1 MNRVSDLD
9 LRMLRIFVAVTEAGG
24 FSAAES
30 QLNIST
36 STISIHM
43 SNLEKRIGIRLCSRG
58 RSGFR
63 LTERGQVVYQE
74 TRQLLKTLD
83 DYPGVLAGAKSLIA
97 GRLAIGMVDGLVTH
111 PRFPVAQAVRHFN
124 QSDND
129 VQIELRVASRQ
140 SLEHDVVEGVLH
152 AAIGPFV
159 REITGLAFAPLFR
172 ERHEL
177 YCGKGHA
184 LFNAQRRIM
193 ARADLSTYPAVI
205 RMYHAD
211 FDNARLKVVRE
222 AASVV
227 TMEAM
232 LTLLLS
238 GGYIGYLPTHF
249 ARPWVESG
257 ELSEITRA
265 DMGYDSQHH
274 LMTKRASRE
283 STAMER
289 FVGIVHGICD
299 GTGENAP

>member
-1 MNRVSDLD
+1 MKRVSDLD

-24 FSAAES
+24 FTAAES
-30 QLNIST
+30 HLNIST

-63 LTERGQVVYQE
+63 LTERGRVVYQE
-74 TRQLLKTLD
+74 TKQLLKTLD
-83 DYPGVLAGAKSLIA
+83 DYSGALAGVKSLIA

-111 PRFPVAQAVRHFN
+111 PHFPFADAIRRFN
-124 QSDND
+124 EIDND

-140 SLEHDVVEGVLH
+140 NLEHDVVEGVIH

-159 REITGLAFAPLFR
+159 REITGLRFVPLFR

-177 YCGKGHA
+177 YCGSGHP
-184 LFNAQRRIM
+184 LFNASRKII
-193 ARADLSTYPAVI
+193 AKTEPSAFPTVI

-211 FDNARLKVVRE
+211 FDRARLKTVRE

-227 TMEAM
+227 SMEAM

-238 GGYIGYLPTHF
+238 GGYIGYLPAHF
-249 ARPWVESG
+249 AQPWVDKG
-257 ELSEITRA
+257 QLAPIKRA
-265 DMGYDSQHH
+265 DLGYDSEHH
-274 LMTKRASRE
+274 FITKRGSRE
-283 STAMER
+283 SSALESLTA
-289 FVGIVHGICD
+289 IVQDICGSSELID
-299 GTGENAP
+299 

>member
-1 MNRVSDLD
+1 MKRVSDLD

-24 FSAAES
+24 FAAAES
-30 QLNIST
+30 HLNIST

-63 LTERGQVVYQE
+63 LTERGRVVYQE
-74 TRQLLKTLD
+74 TKQLLKTLD
-83 DYPGVLAGAKSLIA
+83 DYSGVLAGVKSLIA

-111 PRFPVAQAVRHFN
+111 PQFPLADAIRQFN
-124 QSDND
+124 EIDND

-140 SLEHDVVEGVLH
+140 NLEHDVVEGVIH

-159 REITGLAFAPLFR
+159 REITGLRFVPLFR

-177 YCGKGHA
+177 YCGSGHP
-184 LFNAQRRIM
+184 LFDASRRTI
-193 ARADLSTYPAVI
+193 AKAEPSAYPTVI

-211 FDNARLKVVRE
+211 FDRARLKTVRG

-227 TMEAM
+227 SMEAM

-238 GGYIGYLPTHF
+238 GGYIGYLPAHF
-249 ARPWVESG
+249 ARPWVDKG
-257 ELSEITRA
+257 RLTQIKRA
-265 DMGYDSQHH
+265 DLGYDSEHH
-274 LMTKRASRE
+274 FITKRGSRE
-283 STAMER
+283 SSALES
-289 FVGIVHGICD
+289 FVAIVQDICGSAELID
-299 GTGENAP
+299 

>member
-1 MNRVSDLD
+1 MRRVSDLD

-24 FSAAES
+24 FAAAES
-30 QLNIST
+30 HLNIST

-63 LTERGQVVYQE
+63 LTERGRVVYQE
-74 TRQLLKTLD
+74 TKQLLKTLD
-83 DYPGVLAGAKSLIA
+83 DYAGTLAGVKSLLA

-111 PRFPVAQAVRHFN
+111 PQFPVADAVRRFN
-124 QSDND
+124 ELDND

-140 SLEHDVVEGVLH
+140 NLEHDVVEGVIH
-152 AAIGPFV
+152 AAIGPFI
-159 REITGLAFAPLFR
+159 REITGLRFVPLFR

-177 YCGKGHA
+177 YCGVGHP
-184 LFNAQRRIM
+184 LFDVGKRFVDK
-193 ARADLSTYPAVI
+193 ADIASYPAVI
-205 RMYHAD
+205 RLYHAD
-211 FDNARLKVVRE
+211 FDRAQLATVKE

-249 ARPWVESG
+249 AQPWIDKGMLSQVE
-257 ELSEITRA
+257 RA
-265 DMGYDSQHH
+265 DLSYDSVHH
-274 LMTKRASRE
+274 FITKRGSRE
-283 STAMER
+283 SSALES
-289 FVGIVHGICD
+289 FVAIVQDICD
-299 GTGENAP
+299 SDALIG